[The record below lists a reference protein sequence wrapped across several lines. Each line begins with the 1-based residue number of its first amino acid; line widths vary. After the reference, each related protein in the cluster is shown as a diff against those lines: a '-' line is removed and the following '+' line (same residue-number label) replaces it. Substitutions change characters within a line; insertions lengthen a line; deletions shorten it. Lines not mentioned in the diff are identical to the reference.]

1 MPKMQNADH
10 PSWDEGRQWQAA
22 VHATTGLL
30 RICSFP
36 DLFNAAAQNLAELLD
51 ADGAALIVTEEP
63 NRVRYRLF
71 HGLERLNQK
80 PIVKFSFPAGQGTV
94 GQVLATGT
102 LSFHPGLSGQRQ
114 CDAGIRLCR
123 PAREFGSALARPQR
137 RCRGD
142 CHCLAAA
149 RP

>member
-1 MPKMQNADH
+1 MQNADR

-51 ADGAALIVTEEP
+51 ADGAALIVTEGP
-63 NRVRYRLF
+63 NRLRYRLF
-71 HGLERLNQK
+71 HGLERLDQT
-80 PIVKFSFPAGQGTV
+80 PIVKFSFPADQGTV
-94 GQVLATGT
+94 GQVLTTGQ

-114 CDAGIRLCR
+114 CDAGIRRGR
-123 PAREFGSALARPQR
+123 PAREFGPALARPQR
-137 RCRGD
+137 RRRRD
-142 CHCLAAA
+142 RHCLAAQS
-149 RP
+149 P